1 MRTKLIT
8 MLIVTTVF
16 GVATLARAAGEAGHG
31 IRGWGPR
38 VGFAADPD
46 QLVIGAHMDAGRL
59 APRVR
64 FQPDAE
70 LGVGDNVVILSFTAP
85 VHYLFKVS
93 GDIHPYAG
101 GGLTLGFVS
110 VDNGGDDVEAAVDLI
125 GGLEWSMKSGNLFFT
140 EFDIM
145 VGDLQDFQVIAGWTF
160 R

>member
-1 MRTKLIT
+1 MRTKLTTILT
-8 MLIVTTVF
+8 VAIVF
-16 GVATLARAAGEAGHG
+16 SASLARAAGEAGHG

-64 FQPDAE
+64 FQPDVE
-70 LGVGDNVVILSFTAP
+70 LGVGDNVVILGFTAP

-93 GDIHPYAG
+93 GDIQPYAG
-101 GGLTLGFVS
+101 GGVTLGFVN
-110 VDNGGDDVEAAVDLI
+110 VDNGDDDVEAALDLI

-145 VGDLQDFQVIAGWTF
+145 VGDLQDFQIIAGWTF